1 MPIPNDIQTAT
12 EAHLDQYCARLIPE
26 HAYGKVRVGYVVA
39 GMSITLFEQHPH
51 FQDKSTW
58 IRHDVARIRY
68 SKTDSSWT
76 LYCLDRHLK
85 WHVYD
90 PIPPTTDFLTILKE
104 IESDPTGIFWG

>member
-76 LYCLDRHLK
+76 LYCLDMLPNYLFNG
-85 WHVYD
+85 VLG
-90 PIPPTTDFLTILKE
+90 TFVSLFLAPKPKE
-104 IESDPTGIFWG
+104 DERPQPAA